1 MTGELN
7 EMMSDM
13 GTSMIFG
20 MVIST
25 VVTLFFTPVF
35 YCVID
40 NLRGG
45 NKKDAKVQETAETV
59 TI

>member
-1 MTGELN
+1 MALGMTGEFH

-40 NLRGG
+40 NFRGG
-45 NKKDAKVQETAETV
+45 KKNAALEEAAK
-59 TI
+59 